1 MTEHCVPTLFPRLQ
15 ETEDKD
21 LGVSDKFNLVLQV
34 ARKVQVRGGLV
45 GPTVVVVM
53 VVCACVCV
61 CMCVSLCEYVH
72 MEGQN
77 WEFFEEKF
85 MFRNAKS
92 RAAKSIS
99 MDQFN

>member
-45 GPTVVVVM
+45 GPTVVVM
-53 VVCACVCV
+53 V
-61 CMCVSLCEYVH
+61 LK
-72 MEGQN
+72 
-77 WEFFEEKF
+77 EF
-85 MFRNAKS
+85 S
-92 RAAKSIS
+92 
-99 MDQFN
+99 